1 MAKERYQFNPEL
13 LRFVPVKKTVKQRVL
28 TFFAYSLWFI
38 GASVAFNVVFTHF
51 LETPKEQSL
60 KRERRELVLKYDM
73 LNEQVAGLEQDL
85 YEIQQRDDQIY
96 RPVFNEKPIP
106 ASVRQAGFGGVN
118 RYADLE
124 SLSESRR
131 VISTAKRIDKL
142 SKQLYI
148 QSKSYDKIMGLARNK
163 DKMIASIPAIQ
174 PIAIDDLNRIS
185 SYYGTRRD
193 PYTGRLKWHKG
204 MDFTGEIGTNIRA
217 TGDAVVKRA
226 EYSRYGYGYLIV
238 LDHGYGYE
246 TRYAHLDKMLVEKG
260 MEVKRGTVIG
270 HLGNSG
276 RSTGPHLHYEVRKNN
291 DPMNPINF
299 YFNDI
304 SAEQYDLMV
313 QQSAREGGQTMD

>member
-1 MAKERYQFNPEL
+1 MARERYQFSPEL
-13 LRFVPVKKTVKQRVL
+13 LRFVPVKKTIKQRFISL
-28 TFFAYSLWFI
+28 LLYSLWFI
-38 GASVAFNVVFTHF
+38 AASVLFNVVFTHF
-51 LETPKEQSL
+51 FQTPKEQML
-60 KRERRELVLKYDM
+60 KRERRELVLKYEM

-85 YEIQQRDDQIY
+85 YEIQQRDDQVY

-118 RYADLE
+118 RYAGLE

-148 QSKSYDKIMGLARNK
+148 QSKSYDKIIDMARNK
-163 DKMIASIPAIQ
+163 DEMIASIPAIQ

-193 PYTGRLKWHKG
+193 PYTGRLKWHEG
-204 MDFTGEIGTNIRA
+204 MDFTGAIGTDIRA
-217 TGDAVVKRA
+217 TGDAIVKRA

-238 LDHGYGYE
+238 LDHGYGYQ
-246 TRYAHLDKMLVEKG
+246 TRYAHLHKILVEEGDK
-260 MEVKRGTVIG
+260 VRRGTVIG
-270 HLGNSG
+270 ELGNSG

-291 DPMNPINF
+291 TPMNPINF

-313 QQSAREGGQTMD
+313 QQSAQEGGETMD